1 VIVLGYGD
9 LTEAVLDE
17 LELGGSDSG
26 DEGDGAGSRTGA
38 GRGTRTGSKVPF
50 VVVAT
55 ESQAAHVRESGR
67 DVLVGTP
74 SDEEPLRRASIERAR
89 AVVAATEN
97 DAEDAFSILTAREL
111 NPEIRIVAAATDRE
125 NVPKLKRAGADTVIS
140 PAVIGGRL
148 LVRSALGERSMEALA
163 DRIADA
169 TDADGARDDAHA
181 DEDGRSRGEPS

>member
-1 VIVLGYGD
+1 
-9 LTEAVLDE
+9 
-17 LELGGSDSG
+17 
-26 DEGDGAGSRTGA
+26 
-38 GRGTRTGSKVPF
+38 VPF
-50 VVVAT
+50 VVAT
-55 ESQAAHVRESGR
+55 EFQAAHVRESGR

-74 SDEEPLRRASIERAR
+74 SDEEPLQRAGIERAR

-140 PAVIGGRL
+140 PAVIGGCL